1 MELQKSDCN
10 LKLHLRIIYAF
21 LVINLTL
28 CSLCL
33 YLLNKQTYS
42 GHNSNVTTI
51 YSGNYTTENV
61 EQREKRDIYSSYYHS
76 VSFNF
81 VKKSS
86 GFLRCCPFVF
96 FSFLHCVV
104 CSSSIYGL

>member
-1 MELQKSDCN
+1 MELQKSECN
-10 LKLHLRIIYAF
+10 LKLHLRIIYSF

-28 CSLCL
+28 CALCL

-42 GHNSNVTTI
+42 VHNSNVTTI

-81 VKKSS
+81 VKRK
-86 GFLRCCPFVF
+86 
-96 FSFLHCVV
+96 
-104 CSSSIYGL
+104 